1 MLCVVGVTYVY
12 SLLLHLT
19 FNLIVDDI
27 EVWLIIK
34 SDALSN

>member
-12 SLLLHLT
+12 SLLHLT

-34 SDALSN
+34 SDTLSN